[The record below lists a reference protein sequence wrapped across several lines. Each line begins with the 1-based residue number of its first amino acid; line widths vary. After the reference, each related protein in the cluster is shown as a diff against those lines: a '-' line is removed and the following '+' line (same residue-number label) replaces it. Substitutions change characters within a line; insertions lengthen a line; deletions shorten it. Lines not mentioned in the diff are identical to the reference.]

1 MVDVLVEGSE
11 GLDEE
16 IGFLLN
22 EDMILLT
29 FPFSAV
35 VPAALEARNKLL
47 HGTESETGTVRIFW
61 GHHPAGPLQG
71 RTCDSR
77 GSGNNC

>member
-11 GLDEE
+11 GLDED

-29 FPFSAV
+29 FPLGQTV
-35 VPAALEARNKLL
+35 KQVPVQ
-47 HGTESETGTVRIFW
+47 VRVSV
-61 GHHPAGPLQG
+61 GVGVGNAGG
-71 RTCDSR
+71 
-77 GSGNNC
+77 